1 MMQQLFCDHFYNFH
15 IVSHKLA
22 ELLLWGSKS
31 KDWKTRES
39 LQNCIDFKIMFT
51 LGDSGTEI

>member
-1 MMQQLFCDHFYNFH
+1 MMQQHFCDHFYNFH

-22 ELLLWGSKS
+22 DLLPWGSKS
-31 KDWKTRES
+31 KDRKTRKS

-51 LGDSGTEI
+51 LGHSGTEI